1 MDISHDLL
9 GKCSPYIHTF
19 AYDIDDRALI
29 IECMKD
35 PKDMTP
41 SVRIIFEDIASFKEV
56 SLLAEFDDENL
67 DDIVDISPCTHPE
80 SGEKGYVITTYKKEI
95 TLYTQAKPYAEP
107 VER

>member
-1 MDISHDLL
+1 MDISNDLL

-41 SVRIIFEDIASFKEV
+41 SVRILFEDIHSFKET
-56 SLLAEFDDENL
+56 SLLPEFDDDNL

-80 SGEKGYVITTYKKEI
+80 NGEKGYVITTYKKEVI
-95 TLYTQAKPYAEP
+95 VYTPAQPYSEP
-107 VER
+107 AGR